1 MASNPFDQFDS
12 KDGNPFDQF
21 DKGSTAAPAPEKKGF
36 IDTAIDTLEG
46 VSSLERKALG
56 SILSSPSRAGE
67 MAGEKVLGISEK
79 LGTPPEVSAGLATA
93 ANMGVSIGAGGGI
106 GGSTGSAAGR
116 GIAKLADPIME
127 NAIKPLLKHVESG
140 KAATAIRTMLEEGL
154 NVTQGGVRSLKQKI
168 GELGEEIKSRLAQ
181 SEGGTVSKSK
191 IMDKIEESLQKF
203 RDQVNPQSDIAEV
216 KKAFENFM
224 THPDLQGVENIPVAQ
239 AQRLKQGTYK
249 QLGEKAYT
257 GELTG
262 ANIDAQKVIAK
273 GLKEGIESVAP
284 EVKGLN
290 AEQKKLIDTL
300 NVVERRQ
307 ILEAVKSPGGLG
319 YLAHSPAAFAAI
331 TLSKS
336 AAFKSALANLV
347 KNAERPA
354 GVLGAEVG
362 AVSAT
367 GGQRLGNAP

>member
-1 MASNPFDQFDS
+1 MASNPFDQFDP
-12 KDGNPFDQF
+12 KAGNPFDQF

-36 IDTAIDTLEG
+36 IDTTIDTLEG

-56 SILSSPSRAGE
+56 SILSAPSKAGE

-79 LGTPPEVSAGLATA
+79 LGAPPEVSAGLATA

-127 NAIKPLLKHVESG
+127 NAIKPLLKHVDSG
-140 KAATAIRTMLEEGL
+140 KSATAIRTMLEEGL
-154 NVTQGGVRSLKQKI
+154 NVTQGGVRSLRQKI

-191 IMDKIEESLQKF
+191 VAAKIDESLQKF
-203 RDQVNPQSDIAEV
+203 KDQVNPQGDVAAI
-216 KKAFENFM
+216 KQAFQDFM
-224 THPDLQGVENIPVAQ
+224 SHPDLRGVENIPVSQ
-239 AQRLKQGTYK
+239 AQKLKQGTYK

-257 GELTG
+257 GELSG
-262 ANIDAQKVIAK
+262 ASIDAQKVLAK
-273 GLKEGIESVAP
+273 GLKEGIEEAVP
-284 EVKGLN
+284 GIKNLN

-307 ILEAVKSPGGLG
+307 IMEAGKSVGGLS
-319 YLAHSPAAFAAI
+319 YLAHSPAAFTAM

-336 AAFKSALANLV
+336 AAFKSILANMV